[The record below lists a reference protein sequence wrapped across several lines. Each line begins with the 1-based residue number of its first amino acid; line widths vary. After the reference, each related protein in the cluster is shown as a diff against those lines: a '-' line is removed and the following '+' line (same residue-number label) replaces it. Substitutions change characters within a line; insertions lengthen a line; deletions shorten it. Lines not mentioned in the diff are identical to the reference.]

1 MGTSLVDAL
10 QAHPDFAPSGAPE
23 LVGQALG
30 SAAAVLAHAPS
41 TAIAPAHY
49 QKDPVGWMRDRLH
62 IPEEH
67 IRWSR
72 LPAYKG
78 HTWDG
83 DRDPLA
89 KALEGLAAWNDVGVE
104 SGTATGK
111 TFILGAAATL
121 WFLDCFPEA
130 LVVTGAPKEQQLEL
144 HLWKEIGR
152 LWPRFQAYRPAAKLL
167 HLELR
172 MVPRADLSGFAGWQA
187 VGFPVGVGSSE
198 ESATKA
204 QGFHAEHMLI
214 ITEET
219 PGIHAA
225 TMTAFEQTS
234 QAPHNLRLALGNPDH
249 AQDELHRFC
258 QSPDVVAVRI
268 SALDHPNVVCN
279 DPSLIPGA
287 ASRQK
292 IDQRRKK
299 YGEDNPLFMSRV
311 RGICPTDATD
321 SLIKFSWCVQA
332 RDRPDQEQLEL
343 EGPEALGVDV
353 ANSEEGDK
361 GALARGRGARLRMVS
376 SYACPD
382 ANAFARDRVASE
394 IGPEL
399 DAGCVGV
406 DGVGVGA
413 GAVNELKRLGHLVES
428 LLGGAA
434 PVAIVEQEEKF
445 LNLRS
450 QMWWQMR
457 LDLQHGRIGLPNDE
471 ELFADL
477 TLPRWGIRNGKIF
490 VQSKDELKKKLGR
503 SPDKGDAAVYWNWI
517 RQRHS
522 AWNAW

>member
-1 MGTSLVDAL
+1 MTTSLAEAM
-10 QAHPDFAPSGAPE
+10 QAHPDFIGRGRA
-23 LVGQALG
+23 QALSHGVG
-30 SAAAVLAHAPS
+30 SAAAILAHTPS
-41 TAIAPAHY
+41 TAIAPERY
-49 QKDPVGWMRDRLH
+49 QRDPIAWMHDRLH
-62 IPEEH
+62 IPVEH
-67 IRWSR
+67 IRWSQ
-72 LPAYKG
+72 LPAYRR

-83 DRDPLA
+83 DPDPLA
-89 KALEGLAAWNDVGVE
+89 KALEGLAAWKDVGVE

-111 TFILGAAATL
+111 TIILGAAATL

-130 LVVTGAPKEQQLEL
+130 LVVTGAPKEKQLEL

-152 LWPRFQAYRPAAKLL
+152 FWPRFQAYRPAARLL

-187 VGFPVGVGSSE
+187 VGFPVGVGASE

-219 PGIHAA
+219 PGIHNA

-258 QSPDVVAVRI
+258 VSPGIVAVRI
-268 SALDHPNVVCN
+268 SALDHPNVVLD
-279 DPSLIPGA
+279 DPNYIPGA
-287 ASRQK
+287 VSRQK
-292 IDQRRKK
+292 IDQRRAK
-299 YGEDNPLFMSRV
+299 YGDDSPLFQSRV

-321 SLIKFSWCVQA
+321 SLIKFSWCVAA
-332 RDRPDQEQLEL
+332 RDRLDLADLEL
-343 EGPEALGVDV
+343 LGPEALGVDV

-361 GALARGRGARLRMVS
+361 GALARGRGARLLSVRS
-376 SYACPD
+376 FACPD
-382 ANAFARDRVASE
+382 ANAFARDRIAVE
-394 IGPEL
+394 IGPDL
-399 DAGCVGV
+399 DAGSVGV

-413 GAVNELKRLGHLVES
+413 GSVNELKRLGHMVQC
-428 LLGGAA
+428 LLGGAGA
-434 PVAIVEQEEKF
+434 VAIPEQEEQF

-457 LDLQHGRIGLPNDE
+457 LDLQHGRIGLPDDE

-477 TLPRWGIRNGKIF
+477 TLPKWGLQKGKIV

-503 SPDKGDAAVYWNWI
+503 SPDKGDAAVYWNWV
-517 RQRHS
+517 RQRRI
-522 AWNAW
+522 AWDAW